1 MRLDAASRNIQY
13 VGHDQHAWDALRRSF
28 AEPVYR
34 VEHARGDLKRWHSL
48 DPSWRCG
55 CVVVIDHVEEAET
68 AKFMEELVRHDAG
81 IPMIALLDGEHP
93 ARLTAAGLARLHG
106 VHRLVVKP
114 WSEPSALIAAVE
126 SGFDWLEHW
135 KQYLQ
140 QALALGCQSVNTPR
154 RAAALPSLRFAPTVT
169 SAAST
174 ASF

>member
-1 MRLDAASRNIQY
+1 MRLDAASRIVQY
-13 VGHDQHAWDALRRSF
+13 VGRDQHSWDALRRSF
-28 AEPVYR
+28 AAPEYR
-34 VEHARGDLKRWHSL
+34 VEQARSDFKRWQSL

-81 IPMIALLDGEHP
+81 IPMIALVDGEHP

-106 VHRLVVKP
+106 VHRLLVKP
-114 WSEPSALIAAVE
+114 WHEPSALIAAVE

-140 QALALGCQSVNTPR
+140 QALALNCESNNTPR
-154 RAAALPSLRFAPTVT
+154 RAISTLSLRPESPVT
-169 SAAST
+169 SSAST

>member
-1 MRLDAASRNIQY
+1 MRLDAATRIIQY

-28 AEPVYR
+28 AEPAYR
-34 VEHARGDLKRWHSL
+34 LEHVRGDSSRWQSL
-48 DPSWRCG
+48 DPSWCCG
-55 CVVVIDHVEEAET
+55 CVVVIDHVEEADT
-68 AKFMEELVRHDAG
+68 ANFMEELARHDAG
-81 IPMIALLDGEHP
+81 IPMIALVDGEHP

-114 WSEPSALIAAVE
+114 WSEPSGLIAAVE
-126 SGFDWLEHW
+126 SGFDWLDHW

-140 QALALGCQSVNTPR
+140 QALALSCGSVHLPR
-154 RAAALPSLRFAPTVT
+154 RATPALSLRPEPTVT